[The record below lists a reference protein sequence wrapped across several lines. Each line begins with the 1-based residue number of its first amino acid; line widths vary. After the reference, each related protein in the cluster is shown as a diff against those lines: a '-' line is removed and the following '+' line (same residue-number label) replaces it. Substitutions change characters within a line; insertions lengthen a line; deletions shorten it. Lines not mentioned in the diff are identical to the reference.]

1 MVLSLQPV
9 QSELWHNLPSLIKKN
24 ANTMIFKAIVNVLLF
39 PRSLETLRQIL
50 AAKGLDQEA
59 AEVPVIVST
68 WGKGKQFLEATWL
81 MREETKGWGTVPL
94 IELPAGTED
103 LTQVEIPDSAQ
114 IAEEMV
120 ALLRSAKVPAT
131 WKAEEICLW
140 LAQAE
145 TAPEGYDEATQGA
158 YIPQYASL
166 DMTTCQPTDP
176 EFIWHVFPG
185 MTQQGAAPEDQD
197 TDTNSFQG
205 MLLSIRYYNGNVVG
219 GEWKVRSIG

>member
-1 MVLSLQPV
+1 MVLSLQPA
-9 QSELWHNLPSLIKKN
+9 QSELCHNLPSLIKN
-24 ANTMIFKAIVNVLLF
+24 ETNTVIFKAILNVLLF
-39 PRSLETLRQIL
+39 PRSLETLRRIL

-81 MREETKGWGTVPL
+81 MREESKGWGTVPL
-94 IELPAGTED
+94 IELPAGTDPE
-103 LTQVEIPDSAQ
+103 QAEIPDSAQ

-120 ALLRSAKVPAT
+120 ALLRSARVPAT

-145 TAPEGYDEATQGA
+145 TAPDGYDEATQGP
-158 YIPQYASL
+158 YIPQYATL

-176 EFIWHVFPG
+176 EFIWHIFPG
-185 MTQQGAAPEDQD
+185 MAQQQGAAGDQPGQDQD
-197 TDTNSFQG
+197 TDTNSLQG
-205 MLLSIRYYNGNVVG
+205 MLLSMG
-219 GEWKVRSIG
+219 